1 MDEESGPPETAF
13 RPVSGPGEAECARQF
28 LLAQGWA
35 GVAAGE
41 HLARLA
47 RRGIGPEQVLWWLPG
62 LAGEARAVALLHQ
75 GLLGVLLTSNDESA
89 AARALLER
97 QLPLL
102 RQIVIPEGQL
112 DTSGLEGFSYYRREL
127 TVAPK
132 IRVPELPLLAT
143 RAGGAGDAE
152 QIHRVYQHVSWM
164 SREGPEEWRRRIVE
178 QPSWVAELDGEIVA
192 VARWT
197 MAFGSWLEVGGV
209 ATHPEF
215 RRRGAATAVTVAAA
229 SAALAAGRQVVLR
242 YGDPVLAP
250 LYHPLGFEH
259 VGRELVFQRRS

>member
-1 MDEESGPPETAF
+1 MNDESGPGGSGF
-13 RPVSGPGEAECARQF
+13 RPVAGPEEAELARQF

-35 GVAAGE
+35 GLAAGE

-47 RRGIGPEQVLWWLPG
+47 RRGVAAEEVLWWLTGP
-62 LAGEARAVALLHQ
+62 AGEPRALALLHQ
-75 GLLGVLLTSNDESA
+75 QLLGLLLTSEDASGPGRE
-89 AARALLER
+89 LLDRE
-97 QLPLL
+97 LPQL
-102 RQIVIPEGQL
+102 RQIVIPEGQV
-112 DTSGLEGFSYYRREL
+112 DTSGLDDFSCYRREL
-127 TVAPK
+127 TVAPQ
-132 IRVPELPLLAT
+132 IRLPEGPLLAT
-143 RAGGAGDAE
+143 RAGRIEDAE

-164 SREGPEEWRRRIVE
+164 SREGPDEWRRRIAE
-178 QPSWVAELDGEIVA
+178 QPSWVAELDGEVVA

-197 MAFGSWLEVGGV
+197 MSFGSWIEVGGV

-229 SAALAAGRQVVLR
+229 SAALAGGRQVALR
-242 YGDPVLAP
+242 YGDPNLAR

>member
-1 MDEESGPPETAF
+1 MDEESGRAGSGFHPVAGPE
-13 RPVSGPGEAECARQF
+13 EAERARQF

-35 GVAAGE
+35 GLAAGE
-41 HLARLA
+41 HLTRLA
-47 RRGIGPEQVLWWLPG
+47 RRGVGPEEALWSLSG
-62 LAGEARAVALLHQ
+62 RTGEPRAVALLHQ
-75 GLLGVLLTSNDESA
+75 GLLGLLLTSDDESDP
-89 AARALLER
+89 ARELLDR

-102 RQIVIPEGQL
+102 RQIVIPEGQV
-112 DTSGLEGFSYYRREL
+112 DTSGLEDFSCYRREL
-127 TVAPK
+127 TVAPQ
-132 IRVPELPLLAT
+132 IRVPEVPLLDT
-143 RAGGAGDAE
+143 RAGGTEDAE

-164 SREGPEEWRRRIVE
+164 SREGPDEWRRRIAE
-178 QPSWVAELDGEIVA
+178 QPSWVAELDGEVVA

-197 MAFGSWLEVGGV
+197 MSFGSWIEVGGV

-215 RRRGAATAVTVAAA
+215 RRRGAGTAVTVAAA

-242 YGDPVLAP
+242 YGDPALAP